1 MSRNLMIVYWAVR
14 ASIIFALPET
24 VLFCVITIRG
34 HAKDRTSVQ
43 DTEMNRWSW
52 KDEVEVFNNK

>member
-1 MSRNLMIVYWAVR
+1 MVAHWAVM

-34 HAKDRTSVQ
+34 HAKDHTSAQ
-43 DTEMNRWSW
+43 DTDMNRWSW